1 MINGVLVLNVVVD
14 ADSIDLKALG
24 CFPMSGVNSRL
35 AGQNAFGAE
44 YLLQSALSICRK
56 ALRVFVRINQHSK
69 CWEYFPRGST
79 LTLESYSS
87 ANFFIKIKEKKKH
100 ITKKL
105 LL

>member
-1 MINGVLVLNVVVD
+1 MINDVLVSNVVVD
-14 ADSIDLKALG
+14 ADLIDLKALG

-44 YLLQSALSICRK
+44 YLLQRALSICRK

-87 ANFFIKIKEKKKH
+87 ANFFIKIKERKS
-100 ITKKL
+100 I
-105 LL
+105 